1 MLKKLILLLSIM
13 LMSTV
18 LTYSEKNLL
27 LIDENNLV
35 QIKEKIKNKDYFI
48 MPAYEELLIKAEQA
62 LKIDR
67 ISVVDKKMTP
77 SSNDKQC

>member
-35 QIKEKIKNKDYFI
+35 QIK
-48 MPAYEELLIKAEQA
+48 
-62 LKIDR
+62 
-67 ISVVDKKMTP
+67 
-77 SSNDKQC
+77 